1 MKRFFAFFV
10 FVFCASGI
18 SMAKA
23 PLPLSYG
30 HDQTALLFSD
40 ASVPIVSIDFSFK
53 AGSAFDPKGKDGL
66 SAITAAMLTESV
78 AGYDALSYKKA
89 LETHAI
95 QLSYNATRDDVVGRL
110 QFLKT
115 QMAPAITL
123 ARLSFLHPAFTKDD
137 LARIKRQQSSYFD
150 YKEQTPRILAQDL
163 WWQTAFAGHPYA
175 HPIEGT
181 RETVARLTPKD
192 VQAFFSDCFTRRQ
205 FTVGV
210 AGDISAAEAK
220 DMLGQLFGDLP
231 DTAGC
236 AQVVPLTLKQG
247 KKVHQ
252 NRDVPQNVAFF
263 GHASI
268 RRTDPDFYAMMIVD
282 YTLGSGSFSSR
293 LMDEIREKRGL
304 TYGIGT
310 MLTDMG
316 AGPLILGQ
324 VSAAADKMDQALSLT
339 RSIWKDVQDKGITPQ
354 ELSDAK
360 LYLNGSFPLQQ
371 DSTKKLSALML
382 YMQQQNLPLDY
393 LDQRA
398 SLINAVTLE
407 QANSVA
413 ARVLKSENL
422 IITEVGR

>member
-1 MKRFFAFFV
+1 
-10 FVFCASGI
+10 
-18 SMAKA
+18 MAKA

-30 HDQTALLFSD
+30 HHQTALLFSD

-53 AGSAFDPKGKDGL
+53 AGSAFDPKGKEGL

-89 LETHAI
+89 LESHAI

-115 QMAPAITL
+115 QRETAIAL
-123 ARLSFLHPAFTKDD
+123 ARLSFLQPAFRKED

-181 RETVARLTPKD
+181 RETVSRLNVND
-192 VQAFFSDCFTRRQ
+192 VRRFFTDCLTRRQ

-210 AGDISAAEAK
+210 AGDISGTEAK
-220 DMLGQLFGDLP
+220 DMLNQLFGDLP
-231 DTAGC
+231 DTEGC
-236 AQVVPLTLKQG
+236 AQVVPLTLQQG
-247 KKVHQ
+247 QKIHQ
-252 NRDVPQNVAFF
+252 TRDVPQNVAFF

-293 LMDEIREKRGL
+293 LMDEVREKRGL

-324 VSAAADKMDQALSLT
+324 VSASADKMAQALSLT
-339 RSIWKDVQDKGITPQ
+339 QSIWKDVQEKGITPQ

-382 YMQQQNLPLDY
+382 YMQQQNLLLDY

-398 SLINAVTLE
+398 ALINAVTLE

-422 IITEVGR
+422 IVTEVGR

>member
-1 MKRFFAFFV
+1 
-10 FVFCASGI
+10 
-18 SMAKA
+18 MAKA

-30 HDQTALLFSD
+30 QNQTALLFSD
-40 ASVPIVSIDFSFK
+40 ASVPIVSLDFSFK
-53 AGSAFDPKGKDGL
+53 AGSAFDPKGKEGL

-78 AGYDALSYKKA
+78 EGYDALSYKKA
-89 LETHAI
+89 LESHAI
-95 QLSYNATRDDVVGRL
+95 QLSYNVTRDDVVGRL

-115 QMAPAITL
+115 QKEDAIRL
-123 ARLSFLHPAFTKDD
+123 ARLSFLHPAFTKED
-137 LARIKRQQSSYFD
+137 LTRIKRQQSSYFD
-150 YKEQTPRILAQDL
+150 YKDQTPRILAQDL
-163 WWQTAFAGHPYA
+163 WWETAFAGHPYG

-181 RETVARLTPKD
+181 RETVARFTPKD
-192 VQAFFSDCFTRRQ
+192 VQMFFKNCVTRRQ
-205 FTVGV
+205 FTVGI
-210 AGDISAAEAK
+210 AGDIAPAEATA
-220 DMLGQLFGDLP
+220 LLNQLFGDLP

-236 AQVVPLTLKQG
+236 AQVVPLTLQKGQ
-247 KKVHQ
+247 KVHQ
-252 NRDVPQNVAFF
+252 ARKVPQNVAFF

-310 MLTDMG
+310 MLSDMG

-324 VSAAADKMDQALSLT
+324 VSAAADKMHQALSLT
-339 RSIWKDVQDKGITPQ
+339 QTIWQDVEDKGITPE
-354 ELSDAK
+354 ELNDAK

-393 LDQRA
+393 LDKRSA
-398 SLINAVTLE
+398 LINAVTLE

-413 ARVLKSENL
+413 GRVLKSKNL
-422 IITEVGR
+422 IIAEVGPHANSQSRAH

>member
-1 MKRFFAFFV
+1 
-10 FVFCASGI
+10 
-18 SMAKA
+18 MAKA

-30 HDQTALLFSD
+30 QDQTALLFSD

-53 AGSAFDPKGKDGL
+53 AGSAFDPDGKEGL
-66 SAITAAMLTESV
+66 AAITAAMLTESV
-78 AGYDALSYKKA
+78 QGYDALSYKKA
-89 LETHAI
+89 LERHAI
-95 QLSYNATRDDVVGRL
+95 QLSYDATRDDLVGRL
-110 QFLKT
+110 QFLKD
-115 QMAPAITL
+115 QKDAAIRL
-123 ARLSFLHPAFTKDD
+123 ARLSFLQPAFIKDD

-150 YKEQTPRILAQDL
+150 YKEQTPRILARDL
-163 WWQTAFAGHPYA
+163 WWETAFAGHPYA

-181 RETVARLTPKD
+181 RDTVARLTPKD
-192 VQAFFSDCFTRRQ
+192 VQSFFTHCLTRRQ
-205 FTVGV
+205 FTVGI
-210 AGDISAAEAK
+210 AGDIDAPEATVLLK
-220 DMLGQLFGDLP
+220 ELFGDLP

-236 AQVVPLTLKQG
+236 AKVVPLTLKQG
-247 KKVHQ
+247 QNIHQ
-252 NRDVPQNVAFF
+252 TRDVPQNVAFF

-324 VSAAADKMDQALSLT
+324 VSASADKMPQALALT
-339 RSIWKDVQDKGITPQ
+339 QSIWQDVGDKGITPQ

-398 SLINAVTLE
+398 ALINAVTLE

-413 ARVLKSENL
+413 ARVLNAQNL
-422 IITEVGR
+422 IITEVGPPK

>member
-1 MKRFFAFFV
+1 
-10 FVFCASGI
+10 
-18 SMAKA
+18 MAKA

-30 HDQTALLFSD
+30 QDQTALLFSD

-53 AGSAFDPKGKDGL
+53 AGSAFDPDGKEGL
-66 SAITAAMLTESV
+66 AAITAAMLTESV
-78 AGYDALSYKKA
+78 QGYDALSYKKA
-89 LETHAI
+89 LERHAI
-95 QLSYNATRDDVVGRL
+95 QLSYDATRDDLVGRL
-110 QFLKT
+110 QFLKD
-115 QMAPAITL
+115 QKDAAIRL
-123 ARLSFLHPAFTKDD
+123 ARLSFLQPAFTKDD

-150 YKEQTPRILAQDL
+150 YKEQTPRILARDL
-163 WWQTAFAGHPYA
+163 WWETAFAGHPYA

-181 RETVARLTPKD
+181 RDTVARLTPKD
-192 VQAFFSDCFTRRQ
+192 VQGFFTHCLTRRQ
-205 FTVGV
+205 FTVGI
-210 AGDISAAEAK
+210 AGDIDAPEATVLLK
-220 DMLGQLFGDLP
+220 ELFGDLP

-236 AQVVPLTLKQG
+236 AKVVPLTLKQG
-247 KKVHQ
+247 QNIHQ
-252 NRDVPQNVAFF
+252 TRDVPQNVAFF

-310 MLTDMG
+310 MLTDMV

-324 VSAAADKMDQALSLT
+324 VSASADKMPQALALT
-339 RSIWKDVQDKGITPQ
+339 QSIWQDVGDKGITPQ

-398 SLINAVTLE
+398 ALINAVTLE
-407 QANSVA
+407 QANSVST
-413 ARVLKSENL
+413 RVLNAQNL
-422 IITEVGR
+422 IITEVGPPK

>member
-1 MKRFFAFFV
+1 
-10 FVFCASGI
+10 
-18 SMAKA
+18 MAKA

-30 HDQTALLFSD
+30 QNQTALLFSD
-40 ASVPIVSIDFSFK
+40 ASVPIVSLDFSFK
-53 AGSAFDPKGKDGL
+53 AGSAFDPKGKEGL

-78 AGYDALSYKKA
+78 EGYDALSYKKA
-89 LETHAI
+89 LESHAI
-95 QLSYNATRDDVVGRL
+95 QLSYNVTRDDVVGRL

-115 QMAPAITL
+115 QKEDAIRL
-123 ARLSFLHPAFTKDD
+123 ARLSFLHPAFTKED
-137 LARIKRQQSSYFD
+137 LTRIKRQQSSYFD
-150 YKEQTPRILAQDL
+150 YKDQTPRILAQDL
-163 WWQTAFAGHPYA
+163 WWETAFAGHPYG

-181 RETVARLTPKD
+181 RETVARFTPKD
-192 VQAFFSDCFTRRQ
+192 VQMFFKNCVTRRQ
-205 FTVGV
+205 FTVGI
-210 AGDISAAEAK
+210 AGDIAPAEATA
-220 DMLGQLFGDLP
+220 LLNQLFVDLP

-236 AQVVPLTLKQG
+236 AQVVPLTLQKGQ
-247 KKVHQ
+247 KVHQ
-252 NRDVPQNVAFF
+252 ARKVPQNVAFF

-310 MLTDMG
+310 MLSDMG

-324 VSAAADKMDQALSLT
+324 VSAAADKMQQALSLT
-339 RSIWKDVQDKGITPQ
+339 QTIWQDVEDKGITPE
-354 ELSDAK
+354 ELNDAK

-393 LDQRA
+393 LDKRSA
-398 SLINAVTLE
+398 LINAVTLE

-413 ARVLKSENL
+413 GRVLKSKNL
-422 IITEVGR
+422 IIAEVGPHANSQSRAH